1 MKSEVFPADAPT
13 YFAHSATWS
22 QDILGNLRASRRRAY
37 IVAAAAALVAL
48 LEAGAL
54 MALAPLKTV
63 VPYTITV
70 DRQTGY
76 IETAQPLKPGA
87 LAQDEA
93 VMKAFLAQ
101 YVLAR
106 ESFDVTDL
114 QAEYAK
120 VSAWTTG
127 PARDQYLAAM
137 QRGNP
142 QSPVHLYDT
151 RTVVKITIKSISLLG
166 QGSALVRFDAE
177 RLTDGHPTPERR
189 AYAAVIAFR
198 FAGQPMRNEDRFQN
212 PLGFQVTQYRRD
224 AEFAEP
230 APGGVNGP

>member
-1 MKSEVFPADAPT
+1 MKHETFPSDGPT

-22 QDILGNLRASRRRAY
+22 EDILGGLRASRRRAY
-37 IVAAAAALVAL
+37 IVAGIAALVAL

-76 IETAQPLKPGA
+76 VETAEPLKPGA

-93 VMKAFLAQ
+93 VVKAFLAQ

-120 VSAWTTG
+120 VAAWTTG
-127 PARDQYLAAM
+127 PAREQYIAAM
-137 QRGNP
+137 QRSNP
-142 QSPVHLYDT
+142 HSPINLYDA
-151 RTVVKITIKSISLLG
+151 RTVMKVTIKSISLLG
-166 QGSALVRFDAE
+166 RGSALIRFDAQ
-177 RLTDGHPTPERR
+177 RLVDGHPMPERHS
-189 AYAAVIAFR
+189 YAAVIAFR
-198 FAGQPMRNEDRFQN
+198 FTGQPMRNEDRFQN
-212 PLGFQVTQYRRD
+212 PLGFQITQYRRD

-230 APGGVNGP
+230 ASVGAGAP

>member
-1 MKSEVFPADAPT
+1 MKHETFPPDRAA

-22 QDILGNLRASRRRAY
+22 EDILAGLRASRRRAY
-37 IVAAAAALVAL
+37 IVAGIAALVAL

-76 IETAQPLKPGA
+76 TQTAEPLKPGA

-93 VMKAFLAQ
+93 VVKAFLAQ

-120 VSAWTTG
+120 IAAWTTG
-127 PARDQYLAAM
+127 AARGQYLASM
-137 QRGNP
+137 QRSNP
-142 QSPVHLYDT
+142 QSPLNLYDT
-151 RTVVKITIKSISLLG
+151 HTVVKITIKSISLLAH
-166 QGSALVRFDAE
+166 GSALIRFDAE
-177 RLTDGHPTPERR
+177 RLVDGHLMPERR
-189 AYAAVIAFR
+189 PYTAVIAFR
-198 FAGQPMRNEDRFQN
+198 FTGQPMRNEDRFQN

-230 APGGVNGP
+230 ATAGANAP

>member
-1 MKSEVFPADAPT
+1 MKHETLPHDQAA
-13 YFAHSATWS
+13 YFAHSSTWS
-22 QDILGNLRASRRRAY
+22 EDILGGLRASRRRAY
-37 IVAAAAALVAL
+37 FVAGAAVLVAL

-54 MALAPLKTV
+54 MALVPLKTV

-76 IETAQPLKPGA
+76 IETAEPLKPGA

-93 VMKAFLAQ
+93 VVKAFLAQ

-120 VSAWTTG
+120 VAAWTTG
-127 PARDQYLAAM
+127 PAREQYVAAM
-137 QRGNP
+137 QRTNP
-142 QSPVHLYDT
+142 QSPVNLYDA
-151 RTVVKITIKSISLLG
+151 RSVVKITVKGISLLAH
-166 QGSALVRFDAE
+166 GSALVRFDAQ
-177 RLTDGHPTPERR
+177 RLVDGHPMPERR
-189 AYAAVIAFR
+189 PYAAVIAFR
-198 FAGQPMRNEDRFQN
+198 FTGQPMRNEDRFQN

-224 AEFAEP
+224 AEFPEP
-230 APGGVNGP
+230 SPPETSAP